1 MKGLLNLSRNPAFA
15 VLLQVTAWHSEGGT
29 QPSSPAFEENPL
41 QNNTTIK
48 SPVAIEAPTAPAVPV
63 ANQAVAVEPFTT
75 FATLSRGEPAPQWLS
90 HEVTSAWG
98 LDPSRTE
105 LVLIAVSENATFRV
119 DVDARPHAVLRVHRP
134 GYVDPAQIRSE
145 LQWVRSLGEDV
156 DIRVP
161 EVVPR
166 ADGALLH
173 TFSRDSADGA
183 PAGEAPWHMVAF
195 AFVQGAV
202 LEDIVGVLPDPSS
215 YYRRIGRA
223 TAEFHGHA
231 ENWQPPS
238 GFDRFQWR
246 IQDMIGRSSRWGDWR
261 GAPMQTQQHQ
271 ILHAAE
277 AAAVKQ
283 VQLSAPTRQGW
294 GLIHADLRPSNIMM
308 HNDRLTVIDFD
319 DCGYGWFLYDF
330 ASALSFI
337 EHEPYAG
344 RIAREWIIGYR
355 SVRELTAEDVRF
367 ACALSMLRRLTM
379 LGWTTTHR
387 RDALPPEIWDAQL
400 PGAVEVAQR
409 YLESPTWLLD

>member
-1 MKGLLNLSRNPAFA
+1 MQK
-15 VLLQVTAWHSEGGT
+15 
-29 QPSSPAFEENPL
+29 
-41 QNNTTIK
+41 NTTITP
-48 SPVAIEAPTAPAVPV
+48 PVAITPAAEPPMRL
-63 ANQAVAVEPFTT
+63 ADQAVAVEPFTA
-75 FATLSRGEPAPQWLS
+75 FATLGRGEPAPDWLTR
-90 HEVTSAWG
+90 EVTSAWG
-98 LDPSRTE
+98 LDPERTR
-105 LVLIAVSENATFRV
+105 LALIAVSENATFRV
-119 DVDARPHAVLRVHRP
+119 EVDAHPHAVLRVHRP

-156 DIRVP
+156 DISVP
-161 EVVPR
+161 DVVPR
-166 ADGALLH
+166 ADGELLH
-173 TFSRDSADGA
+173 TFNRGSADGA

-202 LEDIVGVLPDPSS
+202 LEDIIDVLPDPSS

-223 TAEFHGHA
+223 TAEFHRHA
-231 ENWQPPS
+231 ENWQPPL

-246 IQDMIGRSSRWGDWR
+246 VQDMIGRSSRWGDWR
-261 GAPMQTQQHQ
+261 AAPMQPQQHQ
-271 ILHAAE
+271 ILQAAE

-283 VQLSAPTRQGW
+283 VQLGAPTHQGW

-308 HNDRLTVIDFD
+308 HQDRLTVIDFD

-344 RIAREWIIGYR
+344 QIAREWIIGYR
-355 SVRELTAEDVRF
+355 SVRELTAEDLRF

-400 PGAVEVAQR
+400 PGSVEVAQR
-409 YLESPTWLLD
+409 YLESPSWLLS